1 MIFGFNTDVKHG
13 NTVYHVQSEAHP
25 STHTLQSTV
34 FVQGRCLGKT
44 SSSYASQVTLADF
57 SEEKM
62 HELLKEQHLF
72 VVDAIQEGKLEVA
85 LQNTSLSSV
94 GCPQLLSI
102 SYPISDL
109 ANENTDQRS
118 G

>member
-62 HELLKEQHLF
+62 HELLKEQHRKVLE
-72 VVDAIQEGKLEVA
+72 AIRDGHVQAVITA
-85 LQNTSLSSV
+85 VSS
-94 GCPQLLSI
+94 S
-102 SYPISDL
+102 
-109 ANENTDQRS
+109 
-118 G
+118 